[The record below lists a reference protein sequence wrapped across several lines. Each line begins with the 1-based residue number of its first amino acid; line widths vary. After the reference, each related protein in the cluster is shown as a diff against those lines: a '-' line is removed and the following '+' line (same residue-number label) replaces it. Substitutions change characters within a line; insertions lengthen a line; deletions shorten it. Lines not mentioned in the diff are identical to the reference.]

1 MYPRFL
7 MNLNTGKWG
16 VPPLVCGLAFLACLS
31 HDAMAE
37 RAPLILSPP
46 EPSYYLALAPT
57 VAISYR
63 DSEYDSSLGGELHL
77 IRKAPVDRSSIL
89 GLSAGATKF
98 ADYDATR
105 LHLDFYAGFRTFHD
119 IPVGFSLGPVVDIF
133 RVGRANVG
141 FRSTLWAYAGI
152 SPFFRLTSTRGLSSP
167 DHVEIEIGLTIPIP
181 VFRW

>member
-7 MNLNTGKWG
+7 MNLNMGKWG
-16 VPPLVCGLAFLACLS
+16 VSPLVCGLVFLACLS
-31 HDAMAE
+31 RDAMAE
-37 RAPLILSPP
+37 RAPLLLRPP

-63 DSEYDSSLGGELHL
+63 DSGFDSSLGGELHL
-77 IRKAPVDRSSIL
+77 LRKAQAERWSIL

-98 ADYDATR
+98 AAYDATR
-105 LHLDFYAGFRTFHD
+105 LHLDLYAGFRTFRD
-119 IPVGFSLGPVVDIF
+119 VPIGFSLGPVVDIF

-152 SPFFRLTSTRGLSSP
+152 SPFLRLTSTQGLSSP
-167 DHVEIEIGLTIPIP
+167 EHVEMEIGITIPIP
-181 VFRW
+181 AFRW